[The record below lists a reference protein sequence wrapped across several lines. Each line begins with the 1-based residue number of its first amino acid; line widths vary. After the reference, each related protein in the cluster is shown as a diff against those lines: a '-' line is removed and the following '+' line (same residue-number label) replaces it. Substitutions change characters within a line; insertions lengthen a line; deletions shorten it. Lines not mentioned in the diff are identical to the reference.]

1 MILLQISGFDSV
13 DDESKPEHVMFDKHT
28 PLPHNW
34 THSDN
39 PPYAYYLYYMYANLV
54 VLNNFRRSVLVSASP
69 CFRMSTLLLA
79 VCFNQRGMSTLLLSV
94 CFRQRGMSTLLLCV
108 FQTAR
113 YEHVCAAAP
122 LRRGGTGAP
131 PGDRLPP
138 GGEHLT
144 RPPPQKGA
152 QSIKIYM

>member
-54 VLNNFRRSVLVSASP
+54 VLNNFRRSVLA
-69 CFRMSTLLLA
+69 
-79 VCFNQRGMSTLLLSV
+79 
-94 CFRQRGMSTLLLCV
+94 
-108 FQTAR
+108 
-113 YEHVCAAAP
+113 
-122 LRRGGTGAP
+122 GAHTP
-131 PGDRLPP
+131 HDCDVI
-138 GGEHLT
+138 
-144 RPPPQKGA
+144 Q
-152 QSIKIYM
+152 